1 MRSGPGGDHEGARF
15 FHRRIAHA
23 AHSGASLHAS
33 SPAHPTVI
41 TFQPLRVG
49 SSLGSGKSPG
59 AFRRVTSEEDGRVA
73 HFVGKTLSGTLRHG
87 CSVCERH
94 GNGLRLTAAG
104 PTGRTA
110 GCVFDPAPADIQKVK
125 CDRARGR
132 SDFLTDVCDR
142 AEGRTTF
149 GTGGCDCAEERASV
163 LPAGAFVRR
172 VGRLLV
178 PPAAFVRR
186 VGRLLVPPAAFVRRA
201 GIFLYRWVHLCRA
214 PGGFP
219 YRLALFRR
227 GSDGVLYR
235 CARS

>member
-1 MRSGPGGDHEGARF
+1 MATAMESEPKE
-15 FHRRIAHA
+15 
-23 AHSGASLHAS
+23 
-33 SPAHPTVI
+33 V
-41 TFQPLRVG
+41 
-49 SSLGSGKSPG
+49 SPG
-59 AFRRVTSEEDGRVA
+59 RSPSCRDFRTVPFESARALSVLKEDGRVPY
-73 HFVGKTLSGTLRHG
+73 FVGKMRSGALRHG

-142 AEGRTTF
+142 AEGRASFLTDVCDRAEGRTTF

-186 VGRLLVPPAAFVRRA
+186 VG
-201 GIFLYRWVHLCRA
+201 IFLYRWVHLCRA

-227 GSDGVLYR
+227 GSDGDLYR

>member
-142 AEGRTTF
+142 AEGRASFLTGVCDRAEGRTTF

-186 VGRLLVPPAAFVRRA
+186 VG
-201 GIFLYRWVHLCRA
+201 IFLYRWVHLCRA

-227 GSDGVLYR
+227 GSDGDLYR